1 MKAPLQL
8 EPPQDLREKMWLL
21 YSPLFVP
28 SVCWTCGSRAYT
40 KATSAET
47 PQGPTA
53 AEHPAAKRRWTENAL
68 RASAL
73 VLEWPHAGGSAAM
86 QVGRTWLSV

>member
-28 SVCWTCGSRAYT
+28 SVCWTCGSREYT

-47 PQGPTA
+47 PQGPLQLRGQKA
-53 AEHPAAKRRWTENAL
+53 VTETAL